1 MKDQVLPY
9 ESILT
14 KSLTKEFG
22 KLPRSVKEKLLY
34 ALKKAADSPYTGT
47 ELRGKTGGIMEIGN
61 WQIPRSL
68 HDRRK
73 REGKSLFGRGA
84 EKSRYATDVRKTK
97 HFCGTL

>member
-1 MKDQVLPY
+1 LKSTRKKKYSVVNSPEEIREALMKDQVLAY

-22 KLPRSVKEKLLY
+22 KLPRSVKEKLLD

-61 WQIPRSL
+61 WQI
-68 HDRRK
+68 
-73 REGKSLFGRGA
+73 
-84 EKSRYATDVRKTK
+84 T
-97 HFCGTL
+97 

>member
-1 MKDQVLPY
+1 MKSTRKKKYSVVNSPEEIREALMKDQVLAY

-22 KLPRSVKEKLLY
+22 KLPRSVKEKLLD

-61 WQIPRSL
+61 WQI
-68 HDRRK
+68 
-73 REGKSLFGRGA
+73 
-84 EKSRYATDVRKTK
+84 T
-97 HFCGTL
+97 